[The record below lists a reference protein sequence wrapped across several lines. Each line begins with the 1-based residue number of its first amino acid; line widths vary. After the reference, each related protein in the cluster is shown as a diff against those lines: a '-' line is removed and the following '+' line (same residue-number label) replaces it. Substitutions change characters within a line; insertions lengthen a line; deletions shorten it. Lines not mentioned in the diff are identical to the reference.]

1 MVDRFLR
8 SVLARPVSDR
18 IVEDLLRFD
27 LILPCRIATF
37 HGWLTCL
44 DRSNTRGR
52 IDSVGPAFP
61 GQTALVARLV
71 GCPEHVRRLEE
82 MGVRPGIR
90 VQMLQRGKPCIVRA
104 GVNRLCFRCSDLLG
118 ILVSDCHVTR

>member
-1 MVDRFLR
+1 MIDRAHADDSIPLDH
-8 SVLARPVSDR
+8 LA
-18 IVEDLLRFD
+18 
-27 LILPCRIATF
+27 A
-37 HGWLTCL
+37 
-44 DRSNTRGR
+44 
-52 IDSVGPAFP
+52 
-61 GQTALVARLV
+61 GQTARVARLI